1 MNNTNNTNIPQPS
14 QMPYDWVG
22 INTPSDY
29 ATEHD
34 ERNALRTFAAEP
46 ANEDNLTPAQEFD
59 ILFGY
64 AEERHNGDPCA
75 HPAPEPEPE
84 PQPYDGCEG
93 QWAGDGSGFDD
104 LADLGEQEGWDN

>member
-1 MNNTNNTNIPQPS
+1 MNSIHDDYNTQPQ
-14 QMPYDWVG
+14 
-22 INTPSDY
+22 SDEY
-29 ATEHD
+29 ATEH
-34 ERNALRTFAAEP
+34 EEVRGTFAAEP

-75 HPAPEPEPE
+75 RLAPEPE
-84 PQPYDGCEG
+84 PYDGCEG

>member
-1 MNNTNNTNIPQPS
+1 MNSIHDDYNTQPQ
-14 QMPYDWVG
+14 
-22 INTPSDY
+22 SDEY
-29 ATEHD
+29 ATEH
-34 ERNALRTFAAEP
+34 EEVRGTFAAEP

-64 AEERHNGDPCA
+64 AEERHRNDPCA
-75 HPAPEPEPE
+75 RPE

-93 QWAGDGSGFDD
+93 QWPGDGSGFDD